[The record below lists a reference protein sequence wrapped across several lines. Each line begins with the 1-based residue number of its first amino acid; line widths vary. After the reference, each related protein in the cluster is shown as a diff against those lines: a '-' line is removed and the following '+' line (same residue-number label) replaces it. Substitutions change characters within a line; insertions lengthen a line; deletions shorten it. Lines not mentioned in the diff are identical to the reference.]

1 MKKIA
6 VLVLLL
12 TPLAGSRAVPPERF
26 EALHALIRPQPGEF
40 AWYEEI
46 PWLTTVRE
54 AVEKAASEGK
64 PILVWT
70 SADGQ
75 PCGAT

>member
-1 MKKIA
+1 MTTLGA
-6 VLVLLL
+6 L
-12 TPLAGSRAVPPERF
+12 TFLWTQLQIQPLAPERF
-26 EALHALIRPQPGEF
+26 EGLHALILPQGREF

-46 PWLTTVRE
+46 PWLTSIEE
-54 AVEKAASEGK
+54 ALEKAAAEGK